1 MDASQALAASFFY
14 HTLLWFSVT
23 GTGLYFLH
31 KYRLSFAGIRDL
43 GRREARQEP
52 DAASDERR

>member
-1 MDASQALAASFFY
+1 VDASRALAASFFY

-31 KYRLSFAGIRDL
+31 KYRLSFAGIRHL
-43 GRREARQEP
+43 GRQETRQEP
-52 DAASDERR
+52 DGESDERR